1 MQALCKRKVTGMG
14 FEGIKGKA
22 HALFEEAGFIAHI
35 ADEADYAQAL
45 ALMDDLTE
53 DYEANRPLIAIL
65 AHSIEIW
72 EDESDEFA
80 EFNARIA
87 KLGGVDVLRLL
98 MEQHG
103 LGIADLPEIGSKSL
117 VSKILNGRSRNLTRD
132 HIAALSKRFSVS
144 PAIFF

>member
-1 MQALCKRKVTGMG
+1 MG
-14 FEGIKGKA
+14 FETIKDKA
-22 HALFEEAGFIAHI
+22 NALFEEASFIAHI
-35 ADEADYAQAL
+35 ANEAEYAQAL
-45 ALMDDLTE
+45 ALMDELVE
-53 DYEANRPLIAIL
+53 DYEHNGPLIEIL
-65 AHSIEIW
+65 AHAIQNW

-80 EFNARIA
+80 EFNARVA

-117 VSKILNGRSRNLTRD
+117 VSKILNGRGRNLTKD